1 MKILAICFFL
11 CWSMLTGLHAQTK
24 FDYYYMEA
32 EKCRLAGD
40 YASAAELYQ
49 HCLDI
54 RPDAPDAIYSLA
66 LIQFYLRQDS
76 VGIQRLRMA
85 TELDAKNPWYLE
97 TLANVYISQRD
108 IDSAIPVL
116 EKIASLQSRR
126 SDVLSELA
134 QMYKNAGRS
143 QDAIDALNRIELLE
157 GKSAQLSIEKYALYL
172 DLKEKEKAFA
182 ELQSLC
188 DEFPH
193 DMNYKVLVGN
203 QYLQSGE
210 LKKAK
215 QIYDEVAKISPDNPH
230 LLLSMLAYYEESKQF
245 EQYAHLRDSLL
256 YDSNG
261 SSELR
266 VALMRDYIDKAQRD
280 STLKEQ
286 MEQAFQYILSQP
298 QHDTQLLMLRASYLI
313 HVKAPDTDVMNVM
326 KQILEVDPS
335 SDLAMSRLLQY
346 YAIKTDYTNMEDI
359 CRRGVNYH
367 PEELGYHFYLG
378 VALVQQKK
386 VKEAIDVFQQ
396 GLRTRSP
403 ETAPSLVSDVFS
415 ILGDEYFEEKM
426 ESQAFAAYDSALVY
440 QEDNISCLN
449 NYAYYLCL
457 QNRDLDK
464 AEEMSYKTIKKEP
477 TNKTYLD
484 TYAWILFT
492 KKEYTEARIYMD
504 RVISPEAT
512 DERLLSD
519 DEATAALLEHAG
531 DIYYHCGEPEK
542 AFRYWQVAQK
552 KGGTDTG
559 TLDKKIKQKK
569 YVK

>member
-1 MKILAICFFL
+1 MRILTIWFFL
-11 CWSMLTGLHAQTK
+11 CWGVLTGLHAQTK

-54 RPDAPDAIYSLA
+54 RPDAPEAIYSLS

-76 VGIQRLRMA
+76 LGIQRLRLA
-85 TELDAKNPWYLE
+85 TELDSKNPWYLE
-97 TLANVYISQRD
+97 TLASVYINQRD

-193 DMNYKVLVGN
+193 EMNYKVLVGN

-215 QIYDEVAKISPDNPH
+215 QIYDEVAKVAPSNHH
-230 LLLSMLAYYEESKQF
+230 LLLSMLAYYEEAKQP
-245 EQYAHLRDSLL
+245 EKYAHLRDSLL

-261 SSELR
+261 NSELR
-266 VALMRDYIDKAQRD
+266 TALMRDYIDKAQRD
-280 STLKEQ
+280 STLKEP
-286 MEQAFQYILSQP
+286 MENAFQYILSQP

-313 HVKAPDTDVMNVM
+313 HIKAPDSDVMDVM
-326 KQILEVDPS
+326 KKILEVDPS
-335 SDLAMSRLLQY
+335 NALAMSRLLQY
-346 YAIKTDYTNMEDI
+346 YALRNDYTNMEDI
-359 CRRGVNYH
+359 CRHGVNYH

-386 VKEAIDVFQQ
+386 TKEAIDVFLQ
-396 GLRTRSP
+396 GLRTRTSDTP
-403 ETAPSLVSDVFS
+403 PSLVSDVFS

-426 ESQAFAAYDSALVY
+426 EDQAFAAYDSALVY

-457 QNRDLDK
+457 QNRELDK

-477 TNKTYLD
+477 ANKTYLD
-484 TYAWILFT
+484 TYAWILFS
-492 KKEYTEARIYMD
+492 KKEFTEARIYMD

-512 DERLLSD
+512 DEKLLSD

-531 DIYYHCGEPEK
+531 DIYYHCSEPEK
-542 AFRYWQVAQK
+542 ALRYWQLAQE

-559 TLDKKIKQKK
+559 TLTKKIKQKK

>member
-1 MKILAICFFL
+1 
-11 CWSMLTGLHAQTK
+11 MLTGLHAQTK

-215 QIYDEVAKISPDNPH
+215 QIYDEVAQISPGNPH
-230 LLLSMLAYYEESKQF
+230 LLLSMLAYYDESKQF

-346 YAIKTDYTNMEDI
+346 YAIKTDYTNRKSRKLSMSSSKDFA
-359 CRRGVNYH
+359 H
-367 PEELGYHFYLG
+367 DH
-378 VALVQQKK
+378 QKRP
-386 VKEAIDVFQQ
+386 
-396 GLRTRSP
+396 LR
-403 ETAPSLVSDVFS
+403 
-415 ILGDEYFEEKM
+415 
-426 ESQAFAAYDSALVY
+426 
-440 QEDNISCLN
+440 
-449 NYAYYLCL
+449 
-457 QNRDLDK
+457 
-464 AEEMSYKTIKKEP
+464 
-477 TNKTYLD
+477 
-484 TYAWILFT
+484 
-492 KKEYTEARIYMD
+492 
-504 RVISPEAT
+504 
-512 DERLLSD
+512 
-519 DEATAALLEHAG
+519 
-531 DIYYHCGEPEK
+531 
-542 AFRYWQVAQK
+542 
-552 KGGTDTG
+552 
-559 TLDKKIKQKK
+559 
-569 YVK
+569 